1 MTKTEDKRL
10 WCKHEEADT
19 NMLFHVV
26 HLVAPNNVVV
36 RTAYTDVLIIAQPNA
51 EKLPAGINVLL
62 KMGLHTNTTL
72 RYVNVNK
79 LLQLLANSV
88 CVALPGLNAFT
99 GGAFTASFNCKNKI
113 LPLKLLER
121 S

>member
-26 HLVAPNNVVV
+26 HLVPPNNVVV

-72 RYVNVNK
+72 
-79 LLQLLANSV
+79 
-88 CVALPGLNAFT
+88 
-99 GGAFTASFNCKNKI
+99 
-113 LPLKLLER
+113 
-121 S
+121 